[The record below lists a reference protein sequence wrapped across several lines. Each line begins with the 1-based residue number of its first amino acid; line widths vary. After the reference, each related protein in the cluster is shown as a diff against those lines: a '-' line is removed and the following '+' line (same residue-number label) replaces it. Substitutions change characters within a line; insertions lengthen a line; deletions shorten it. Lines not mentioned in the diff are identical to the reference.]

1 MKTFK
6 LSLVLALVLL
16 PMSAFAA
23 VPWTGAP
30 STGEV
35 DEASL
40 GIFEYGTS
48 SLGYLTGSTSTTTIV
63 SRLNV
68 TDTTASGLP
77 GWTTMEIRAY
87 DPSPNSEVR
96 VKLVRLTAGGISTI
110 ATCTSSDNALI
121 TTSTCSLLNS
131 VDFNSGYIYLVQ
143 MEISRTSSSVS
154 PFITGVRLY

>member
-1 MKTFK
+1 
-6 LSLVLALVLL
+6 
-16 PMSAFAA
+16 MSAFAA

-40 GIFEYGTS
+40 GIYEHGTG
-48 SLGYLTGSTSTTTIV
+48 SLGYLTGSSSTTTIV

-96 VKLVRLTAGGISTI
+96 VKLFRLTAGTLTNI
-110 ATCTSSDNALI
+110 ATCSTTDNAMI
-121 TTSTCSLLNS
+121 TTSTCSLLNA
-131 VDFNSGYIYLVQ
+131 VDFNSGYIYVVQ
-143 MEISRTSSSVS
+143 MEVSRTSSAVS
-154 PFITGVRLY
+154 PFISGVRIY